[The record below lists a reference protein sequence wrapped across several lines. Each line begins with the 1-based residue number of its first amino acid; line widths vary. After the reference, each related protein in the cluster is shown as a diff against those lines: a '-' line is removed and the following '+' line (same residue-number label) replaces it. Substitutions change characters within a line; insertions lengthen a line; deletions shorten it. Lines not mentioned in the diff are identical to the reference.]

1 MESVLESFLDQ
12 CASPQEMAR
21 ALKSSMPESQ
31 LETLTQLM
39 QQSPEILLQLGIT
52 PDLITAERTKRD
64 ALLKVKNTTVEE
76 KQSSD
81 GQLWMTWLEAYK
93 ARLLQEVEGV
103 ASHEDLMKINSERER
118 KMKASNPRFVLRNHI
133 AQQAIELA
141 ENGDFSE
148 VTRVQKMLQK
158 PYSLPESG
166 SNTTTLAEDDRSL
179 TRRSYEKPPEWAA
192 CNLKIPNWMVPPFC
206 NKDILVHC
214 VSCSRDVT
222 ADTYEVHKCTPSL
235 TPDEEREAVV
245 LLKKA
250 ISTSTEK
257 GIIHLAT
264 GGTPMTF
271 IQVTKARNPTTSVSS
286 RTVKMRCSEMQTMQS
301 IVSGGEPSA
310 LIQNKVLALNDEE
323 RSRKQASLPP

>member
-1 MESVLESFLDQ
+1 MAATGAENCPCCSDDGPLLSSRIRP
-12 CASPQEMAR
+12 ASN
-21 ALKSSMPESQ
+21 L
-31 LETLTQLM
+31 
-39 QQSPEILLQLGIT
+39 ILL
-52 PDLITAERTKRD
+52 
-64 ALLKVKNTTVEE
+64 LL
-76 KQSSD
+76 
-81 GQLWMTWLEAYK
+81 A
-93 ARLLQEVEGV
+93 
-103 ASHEDLMKINSERER
+103 
-118 KMKASNPRFVLRNHI
+118 
-133 AQQAIELA
+133 
-141 ENGDFSE
+141 
-148 VTRVQKMLQK
+148 
-158 PYSLPESG
+158 
-166 SNTTTLAEDDRSL
+166 
-179 TRRSYEKPPEWAA
+179 
-192 CNLKIPNWMVPPFC
+192 
-206 NKDILVHC
+206 DILVHC